1 MHDNLVTAE
10 LIQFFFTTDILIDHL
25 GKLKFSD
32 FGAAKILAKGQK
44 TMGKTT
50 MNVNVNSLTGTPMYM
65 VRIMLLNVRVVTAGI
80 HLHRLILD
88 ISIIRLI

>member
-1 MHDNLVTAE
+1 MK
-10 LIQFFFTTDILIDHL
+10 FFYFFQKDILIDHL

-65 VRIMLLNVRVVTAGI
+65 VSDLFTACM
-80 HLHRLILD
+80 
-88 ISIIRLI
+88 S

>member
-1 MHDNLVTAE
+1 MLFIAISNLTVSTR
-10 LIQFFFTTDILIDHL
+10 LSSVVSDIQYSFTYLFFSTDILIDHL

-65 VRIMLLNVRVVTAGI
+65 VIY
-80 HLHRLILD
+80 
-88 ISIIRLI
+88 